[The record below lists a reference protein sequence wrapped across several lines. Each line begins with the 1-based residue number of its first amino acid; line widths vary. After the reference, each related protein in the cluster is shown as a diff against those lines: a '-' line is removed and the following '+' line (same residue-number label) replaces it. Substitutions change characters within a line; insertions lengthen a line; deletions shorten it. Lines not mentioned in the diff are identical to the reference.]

1 MALKIETPYL
11 FFSRSIVFSTN
22 VFFGLIIFFMYFIV
36 NFLGYFRTKL
46 CVAVPCRHQEIEP
59 DDDKLSLER
68 VLLQIL

>member
-11 FFSRSIVFSTN
+11 FFRDRLFFQLMFFRFNNIFQVF
-22 VFFGLIIFFMYFIV
+22 YCE
-36 NFLGYFRTKL
+36 FLGYFRTKL